1 MADVPARGAG
11 PCYGCPNR
19 QPAGRVLTTTSQ
31 ATACESLRV
40 APAGD
45 LPVHILTKVFVLFAA
60 VLSLLLAALTIPFAY
75 NANAINEAFLDERDA
90 KDAALGQLQA
100 QSTAFDAELSRVQ
113 GEIATIQN
121 DLAQREAEINDL
133 RSENT
138 RLLTDKRNAENA
150 RDAIAGQVDQF
161 GETIKT
167 QTELVANY
175 RAEITALRDAELRF
189 RREKLQLEDRVND
202 LESNNE
208 VLTQTQRALQ
218 EQLAEAREAMDSGFS
233 SRSGSGAT
241 SGEPFVYSGPAIVG
255 RVREVE
261 RDDATGELLAR
272 VDLGQNDQVREN
284 MKLFITRGDEQFL
297 ANLVVVE
304 TDLEWSVGRIDTLG
318 TNNNIRPGDIVR
330 STLQ

>member
-1 MADVPARGAG
+1 M
-11 PCYGCPNR
+11 
-19 QPAGRVLTTTSQ
+19 
-31 ATACESLRV
+31 
-40 APAGD
+40 
-45 LPVHILTKVFVLFAA
+45 HILTKVFVLFAA

-175 RAEITALRDAELRF
+175 RSEITSLRDAELRF

-233 SRSGSGAT
+233 SRSGTGAT
-241 SGEPFVYSGPAIVG
+241 SSDPFVYSGPAIVG

-261 RDDATGELLAR
+261 RDDATGQLLAR
-272 VDLGQNDQVREN
+272 VDLGQNDQIREN

-318 TNNNIRPGDIVR
+318 TDNSIRPGDIVR